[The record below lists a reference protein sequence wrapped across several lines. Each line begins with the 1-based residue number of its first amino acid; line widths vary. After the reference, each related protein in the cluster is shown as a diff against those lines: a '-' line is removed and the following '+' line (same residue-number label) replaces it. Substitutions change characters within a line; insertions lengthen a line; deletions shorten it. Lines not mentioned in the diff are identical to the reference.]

1 MPRGGSSRTF
11 HSWRSIENAKQGTTT
26 LSGLFGALKESR
38 KLRKRKSQE
47 KKKRKLKREKKEEL
61 KKEKLK
67 RKKK

>member
-47 KKKRKLKREKKEEL
+47 KEEKAEAREERRIE
-61 KKEKLK
+61 
-67 RKKK
+67 